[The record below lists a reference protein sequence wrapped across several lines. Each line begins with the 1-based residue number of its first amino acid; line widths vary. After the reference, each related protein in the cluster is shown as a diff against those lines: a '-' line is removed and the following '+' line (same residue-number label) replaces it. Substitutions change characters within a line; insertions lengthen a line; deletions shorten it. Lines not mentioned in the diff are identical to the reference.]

1 MFSVIDTDINN
12 LMMSSMPP
20 DALPPRYHS
29 PLRAKQ
35 KDDTRQMLL
44 AAAGRVVTAAGLE
57 GLSFAALAKEAGVQ
71 ERTAYRHFPN
81 KDVLLS
87 ALWEWVNRQA
97 DIPGFARTQAELL
110 SMPPV
115 AYAGFDRQE
124 GLMRALLSSPQGREF
139 RLRVNG
145 ERQETL
151 RGVLS
156 DLLPHL
162 SAAEGRNLLATVQ
175 LLYSATAWMTMKD
188 YWGLDGKA
196 AGEASVWAIKALLET
211 AARSAKTRQAQN
223 ETTEPRD

>member
-1 MFSVIDTDINN
+1 
-12 LMMSSMPP
+12 MPP
-20 DALPPRYHS
+20 DASAPPRYHS
-29 PLRAKQ
+29 PLRARQ

-44 AAAGRVVTAAGLE
+44 AAAGRVVTRDGLE

-71 ERTAYRHFPN
+71 ERTAYRHFAN
-81 KDVLLS
+81 KDALLT

-97 DIPGFARTQAELL
+97 DIPGFARTRAELL

-139 RLRVNG
+139 RLRVND
-145 ERQETL
+145 ERQATL

-162 SAAEGRNLLATVQ
+162 TAEQGQHLLATIQ

-188 YWGLDGKA
+188 YWGLEGKA
-196 AGEASVWAIKALLET
+196 AGDASVWAIKTLLDE
-211 AARSAKTRQAQN
+211 AARMADANRAKAD
-223 ETTEPRD
+223 TTKNKD

>member
-1 MFSVIDTDINN
+1 
-12 LMMSSMPP
+12 MPP
-20 DALPPRYHS
+20 DASASPRYHS
-29 PLRAKQ
+29 PLRTRQ

-44 AAAGRVVTAAGLE
+44 AAAGRVVARAGLE
-57 GLSFAALAKEAGVQ
+57 GLSFAALSREAGVQ

-81 KDVLLS
+81 KDALLA

-97 DIPGFARTQAELL
+97 DIPGFARTRDELL

-139 RLRVNG
+139 RLRVND
-145 ERQETL
+145 ERQATL
-151 RGVLS
+151 RAVLS

-162 SAAEGRNLLATVQ
+162 TDEQGRNLLATVQ

-188 YWGLDGKA
+188 YWGLEGKA
-196 AGEASVWAIKALLET
+196 AGEASIWAIKALLDE
-211 AARSAKTRQAQN
+211 AARMAEANRSQV
-223 ETTEPRD
+223 ETTTIKD